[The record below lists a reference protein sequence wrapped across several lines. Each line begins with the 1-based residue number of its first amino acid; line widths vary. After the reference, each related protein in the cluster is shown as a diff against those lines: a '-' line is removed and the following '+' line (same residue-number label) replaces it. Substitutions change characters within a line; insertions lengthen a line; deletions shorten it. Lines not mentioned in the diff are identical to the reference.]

1 MKTARQIAVEALGKV
16 NGSKGYSNIV
26 IDKALEQSGLDLRD
40 AAFATALFYGVL
52 ERMLTL
58 DHCIAGFSKTP
69 VEKLTPQVREI
80 LRVSLYQI
88 LYMDSVPDSAAVNEA
103 VNLTRVFR
111 KESAGGFVN
120 GVLRAFLRS
129 GKRVPRMAGSRADQL
144 SVQYSCPA
152 WLVQLWLDSY
162 GEENTEGILKT
173 SLGRPPVYIRANTL
187 KTTADALSSR
197 LEEEGAV
204 VRRDEMEENCLRVS
218 GTGDVTALPAFPEG
232 LFHVQDKSSQLCV
245 KALDARPGMRVL
257 DICAAPGGKSFT
269 AAQWMHG
276 EGELLAMDLY
286 RARAALVAEG
296 AQRLGICCIAA
307 KEGDASR
314 YNSKLG
320 LFDRVLC
327 DAPCSGLGIIR
338 RKPEIKYKNPEEL
351 GEIPQLQYNILSN
364 SANYVK
370 KGGIL
375 LYSTCTLNPGENEG
389 VVERFLAEHR
399 DFAPCR
405 LPQSLGSSGHT
416 VTLFPHQGDTDGFFI
431 STMERVR
438 HDDKD

>member
-144 SVQYSCPA
+144 SIQYSCPA

-173 SLGRPPVYIRANTL
+173 SLGRPPVYIRINTL
-187 KTTADALSSR
+187 KTTADALSVQ

-218 GTGDVTALPAFPEG
+218 GTGDVTALPAFQEG

-296 AQRLGICCIAA
+296 AQRLDIGCIAA

>member
-26 IDKALEQSGLDLRD
+26 IDKALEQSGLGLRD

-80 LRVSLYQI
+80 LRVALYQM

-144 SVQYSCPA
+144 SIQYSCPA

-162 GEENTEGILKT
+162 GEENTQGILKT

-218 GTGDVTALPAFPEG
+218 GTGDVTALPAFQEG

-286 RARAALVAEG
+286 RARAALVSEG
-296 AQRLGICCIAA
+296 AQRLGIGCITA

-351 GEIPQLQYNILSN
+351 GEIPQLQYSILSN

-370 KGGIL
+370 EGGIL
-375 LYSTCTLNPGENEG
+375 LYSTCTLNPAENEE
-389 VVERFLAEHR
+389 VVARFLAEYPG
-399 DFAPCR
+399 FAPCR
-405 LPQSLGSSGHT
+405 LPQSLGSAGHM

-431 STMERVR
+431 STMKRVGN
-438 HDDKD
+438 DDND

>member
-16 NGSKGYSNIV
+16 NGSKGYSNSV

-218 GTGDVTALPAFPEG
+218 GTGDVTALPAFQEG

>member
-1 MKTARQIAVEALGKV
+1 
-16 NGSKGYSNIV
+16 
-26 IDKALEQSGLDLRD
+26 
-40 AAFATALFYGVL
+40 
-52 ERMLTL
+52 
-58 DHCIAGFSKTP
+58 
-69 VEKLTPQVREI
+69 
-80 LRVSLYQI
+80 
-88 LYMDSVPDSAAVNEA
+88 
-103 VNLTRVFR
+103 
-111 KESAGGFVN
+111 
-120 GVLRAFLRS
+120 
-129 GKRVPRMAGSRADQL
+129 
-144 SVQYSCPA
+144 
-152 WLVQLWLDSY
+152 
-162 GEENTEGILKT
+162 
-173 SLGRPPVYIRANTL
+173 
-187 KTTADALSSR
+187 
-197 LEEEGAV
+197 
-204 VRRDEMEENCLRVS
+204 
-218 GTGDVTALPAFPEG
+218 
-232 LFHVQDKSSQLCV
+232 
-245 KALDARPGMRVL
+245 
-257 DICAAPGGKSFT
+257 
-269 AAQWMHG
+269 
-276 EGELLAMDLY
+276 MDLY

-296 AQRLGICCIAA
+296 AQRLGIGCITA

-351 GEIPQLQYNILSN
+351 GEIPQLQYSILSN

-370 KGGIL
+370 EGGIL

>member
-1 MKTARQIAVEALGKV
+1 M
-16 NGSKGYSNIV
+16 
-26 IDKALEQSGLDLRD
+26 
-40 AAFATALFYGVL
+40 
-52 ERMLTL
+52 
-58 DHCIAGFSKTP
+58 
-69 VEKLTPQVREI
+69 
-80 LRVSLYQI
+80 
-88 LYMDSVPDSAAVNEA
+88 
-103 VNLTRVFR
+103 
-111 KESAGGFVN
+111 
-120 GVLRAFLRS
+120 
-129 GKRVPRMAGSRADQL
+129 
-144 SVQYSCPA
+144 
-152 WLVQLWLDSY
+152 QLWLDSY

-173 SLGRPPVYIRANTL
+173 SLGRPPVYIRINTL
-187 KTTADALSSR
+187 KTTADALSVQ

-218 GTGDVTALPAFPEG
+218 GTGDVTALPAFQEG

-296 AQRLGICCIAA
+296 AQRLDIGCIAA

>member
-144 SVQYSCPA
+144 SIQYSCPV

-173 SLGRPPVYIRANTL
+173 SLGRPPVYIRVNTL
-187 KTTADALSSR
+187 KTTADALSVQ

-218 GTGDVTALPAFPEG
+218 GTGDVTALPAFQEG

-296 AQRLGICCIAA
+296 AQRLGIGCITA

-351 GEIPQLQYNILSN
+351 GEIPQLQYSILSN

-370 KGGIL
+370 EGGIL

>member
-26 IDKALEQSGLDLRD
+26 IDKALEQSGLGLRD

-80 LRVSLYQI
+80 LRVALYQM

-144 SVQYSCPA
+144 SIQYSCPA

-162 GEENTEGILKT
+162 GEENTQGILKT

-218 GTGDVTALPAFPEG
+218 GTGDVTALPAFQEG

-296 AQRLGICCIAA
+296 AQRLGIGCITA

-351 GEIPQLQYNILSN
+351 GEIPQLQYSILSN

-370 KGGIL
+370 EGGIL
-375 LYSTCTLNPGENEG
+375 LYSTCTLNPAENEE
-389 VVERFLAEHR
+389 VVARFLAEYPG
-399 DFAPCR
+399 FAPCR
-405 LPQSLGSSGHT
+405 LPQSLGSAGHM

-431 STMERVR
+431 STMKRVGN
-438 HDDKD
+438 DDND

>member
-144 SVQYSCPA
+144 SIQYSCPA

-173 SLGRPPVYIRANTL
+173 SLGRPPVYIRVNTL
-187 KTTADALSSR
+187 KTTADALSVQ

-218 GTGDVTALPAFPEG
+218 GTGDVTALPAFQEG

-296 AQRLGICCIAA
+296 AQRLGIGCIAA

-405 LPQSLGSSGHT
+405 LSQSLGSSGHT

>member
-26 IDKALEQSGLDLRD
+26 IDKALEQSGLDLRN

-218 GTGDVTALPAFPEG
+218 GTGDVTALPAFQEG

>member
-218 GTGDVTALPAFPEG
+218 GTGDVTALPAFQEG

-405 LPQSLGSSGHT
+405 LPQSLGSTGHT

>member
-144 SVQYSCPA
+144 SIQYSCPA

-173 SLGRPPVYIRANTL
+173 SLGRPPVYIRVNTL
-187 KTTADALSSR
+187 KTTADALSVQ

-218 GTGDVTALPAFPEG
+218 GTGDVTALPAFQEG

-296 AQRLGICCIAA
+296 AQRLDIGCIAA

>member
-218 GTGDVTALPAFPEG
+218 GTGDVTALPAFQEG

-314 YNSKLG
+314 YNSNLG

>member
-218 GTGDVTALPAFPEG
+218 GTGDVTALPAFQEG

-296 AQRLGICCIAA
+296 AQRLGIGCITA

>member
-144 SVQYSCPA
+144 SIQYSCPA

-173 SLGRPPVYIRANTL
+173 SLGRPPVYIRINTL
-187 KTTADALSSR
+187 KTTADALSVQ

-218 GTGDVTALPAFPEG
+218 GTGDVTALPAFQEG

-296 AQRLGICCIAA
+296 AQRLDIGCIAA

-364 SANYVK
+364 SANYAK

>member
-173 SLGRPPVYIRANTL
+173 SLGPPPVYIRANTL

-197 LEEEGAV
+197 LEEEGAG
-204 VRRDEMEENCLRVS
+204 VRRDEMEENCLRGS
-218 GTGDVTALPAFPEG
+218 GTGDGTALPAFQEG

-296 AQRLGICCIAA
+296 AQRLGIGCITA

-351 GEIPQLQYNILSN
+351 GEIPQLQYSILSN

-370 KGGIL
+370 EGGIL
-375 LYSTCTLNPGENEG
+375 LYSTCTLNPAENEE
-389 VVERFLAEHR
+389 VVARFLAEHPG
-399 DFAPCR
+399 FAPCR
-405 LPQSLGSSGHT
+405 LPQSLGSASHM

-431 STMERVR
+431 STMKRVGN
-438 HDDKD
+438 DDND

>member
-218 GTGDVTALPAFPEG
+218 GTGDVTALPAFQEG

>member
-1 MKTARQIAVEALGKV
+1 MKSARQIAVEALGKV

-144 SVQYSCPA
+144 SIQYSCPA

-173 SLGRPPVYIRANTL
+173 SLGRPPVYIRINTL
-187 KTTADALSSR
+187 KTTADALSVQ

-218 GTGDVTALPAFPEG
+218 GTGDVTALPAFQEG

-296 AQRLGICCIAA
+296 AQRLDIGCIAA